1 MWVLVYHLDIQC
13 EYLLIIWTSSVST
26 CLSSGHPVWV
36 LVCHLD
42 LQCEYL
48 FIIWSSSVST
58 CLSSGPPVWVLVC
71 HLDLQ
76 CEYLIIIWS
85 SSVSTCLSSG
95 HPVWVLVC
103 HLDLQCEY
111 LLIIWSSSVSTCLS
125 SGPPVW
131 VLDNH
136 LVIQC
141 KYLFVIW
148 SSSVSTC
155 LSSGPPVWVLV
166 NHLKQRGLN
175 LQPFKSWTVNHTFY
189 ITLLSFPQMPQKTH
203 RCQRFPPAQWWR
215 ANQWLWPAGLMQT
228 QQSSTTPGTER
239 LDLNLSSC
247 RLDIITPTS
256 WQTLHTVHG
265 MAVMHKTCMANAT
278 LRFNL
283 MFSVST
289 KTNLKLI

>member
-1 MWVLVYHLDIQC
+1 MWVLVNHLDLQR
-13 EYLLIIWTSSVST
+13 EYLLIIWASSVST
-26 CLSSGHPVWV
+26 CKSSEHLK
-36 LVCHLD
+36 LV
-42 LQCEYL
+42 
-48 FIIWSSSVST
+48 
-58 CLSSGPPVWVLVC
+58 
-71 HLDLQ
+71 
-76 CEYLIIIWS
+76 
-85 SSVSTCLSSG
+85 
-95 HPVWVLVC
+95 
-103 HLDLQCEY
+103 
-111 LLIIWSSSVSTCLS
+111 
-125 SGPPVW
+125 
-131 VLDNH
+131 
-136 LVIQC
+136 
-141 KYLFVIW
+141 
-148 SSSVSTC
+148 
-155 LSSGPPVWVLV
+155 
-166 NHLKQRGLN
+166 KQRGLN
-175 LQPFKSWTVNHTFY
+175 LQPFKSWTINHTFY

-256 WQTLHTVHG
+256 WQTLHSVHG

>member
-1 MWVLVYHLDIQC
+1 MWVLVNHLGI
-13 EYLLIIWTSSVST
+13 
-26 CLSSGHPVWV
+26 
-36 LVCHLD
+36 
-42 LQCEYL
+42 QCEYL
-48 FIIWSSSVST
+48 FIIWTSET
-58 CLSSGPPVWVLVC
+58 CKTERFKP
-71 HLDLQ
+71 
-76 CEYLIIIWS
+76 
-85 SSVSTCLSSG
+85 TA
-95 HPVWVLVC
+95 
-103 HLDLQCEY
+103 
-111 LLIIWSSSVSTCLS
+111 
-125 SGPPVW
+125 
-131 VLDNH
+131 
-136 LVIQC
+136 IQI
-141 KYLFVIW
+141 L
-148 SSSVSTC
+148 
-155 LSSGPPVWVLV
+155 
-166 NHLKQRGLN
+166 
-175 LQPFKSWTVNHTFY
+175 NHTFY